1 MADAR
6 WNIEVQEADL
16 ALAER
21 FSISRESWLS
31 TRNVFVKVSYAGE
44 FGVGEASPGGS
55 RWGETPES
63 VLAQIENLN
72 LSMLSSPFDVEML
85 ANLMHPGS
93 ARCAVDIAL
102 HDLAAKLAGISLS
115 DLLGTSP
122 DDTRPSTSITLPIAH
137 PSQMVNRA
145 HRYSDHPVLKMK
157 VGFDGD
163 VEAVASVRN
172 VFNGAIRI
180 DANEGWT
187 TDEAIAR
194 LRRLEPLDIELCEQ
208 PIAAGNHSDMRLIAT
223 TTSIPIY
230 ADEDACTS
238 RDVAELAGVVDGV
251 NLKLR
256 KAGGIRET
264 VKAIAVAR
272 AHRMG
277 VMLGCDLD
285 SGVAATAG
293 AHLAALVDQVD
304 LDGPLLLADDPYPGV
319 AYHRGAMLVPDGPGL
334 GLTENPLS

>member
-1 MADAR
+1 VRNDK
-6 WNIEVQEADL
+6 WNVEVFEADL
-16 ALAER
+16 ALAEK
-21 FSISRESWLS
+21 FTISRDSWLS
-31 TRNVFVKVSYAGE
+31 SRNVFVKVSYAGE
-44 FGVGEASPGGS
+44 FGVGEAGPSS

-63 VLAQIENLN
+63 VMAQIENVN

-85 ANLMHPGS
+85 ANLLPPGS

-102 HDLAAKLAGISLS
+102 HDLAAKLAGVSLS

-122 DDTRPSTSITLPIAH
+122 ADQRPSTSVTLPIAH
-137 PSQMVNRA
+137 PSQMVSRA
-145 HRYSDHPVLKMK
+145 LRYSDHPVLKMK

-163 VEAVASVRN
+163 VEAVAAVRKA
-172 VFNGAIRI
+172 FDGAIRI
-180 DANEGWT
+180 DANEGWS
-187 TDEAIAR
+187 TDDAISR
-194 LRRLEPLDIELCEQ
+194 LRRLESLNIELCEQ
-208 PIAAGNHSDMRLIAT
+208 PIPAGKHDDLRLIAKAT
-223 TTSIPIY
+223 DIPIY

-264 VKAIAVAR
+264 IKAIAVAR
-272 AHRMG
+272 AHGMG

-293 AHLAALVDQVD
+293 AHIAALVDQVD
-304 LDGPLLLADDPYPGV
+304 LDGPLLLAKDPYPGV
-319 AYHRGAMLVPDGPGL
+319 AYKKGAMLLPDGPGL
-334 GLTENPLS
+334 GLKENPLE

>member
-1 MADAR
+1 VPDDR
-6 WNIEVQEADL
+6 WNIEVFQADL
-16 ALAER
+16 ALAEK
-21 FSISRESWLS
+21 FTISRESWLS
-31 TRNVFVKVSYAGE
+31 TRNVFVKITYAGE
-44 FGVGEASPGGS
+44 TGMGEACPSA

-63 VLAQIENLN
+63 VIAQIENVN
-72 LSMLSSPFDVEML
+72 FSMLSSPFDVEML
-85 ANLMHPGS
+85 ANLLPPGS

-102 HDLAAKLAGISLS
+102 HDLAAKLAGVSVS

-122 DDTRPSTSITLPIAH
+122 DDQRPSTSVTLPIAH
-137 PSQMVNRA
+137 PSQMVSRA

-163 VEAVASVRN
+163 VDAVAAVRQ

-180 DANEGWT
+180 DANEGWA
-187 TDEAIAR
+187 TDDAISR
-194 LRRLEPLDIELCEQ
+194 LRKLEPLNIELCEQ
-208 PIAAGNHSDMRLIAT
+208 PIPAGNHDDLRLIAKT
-223 TTSIPIY
+223 TAIPIY
-230 ADEDACTS
+230 ADEDACTA
-238 RDVAELAGVVDGV
+238 RDVADLAGAVDGV

-285 SGVAATAG
+285 SGVAVTAG
-293 AHLAALVDQVD
+293 AHVAALVDQVD
-304 LDGPLLLADDPYPGV
+304 LDGPLLLAKDPYPGV
-319 AYHRGAMLVPDGPGL
+319 AYKRGAMLVPDGPGL
-334 GLTENPLS
+334 GLRENEFG